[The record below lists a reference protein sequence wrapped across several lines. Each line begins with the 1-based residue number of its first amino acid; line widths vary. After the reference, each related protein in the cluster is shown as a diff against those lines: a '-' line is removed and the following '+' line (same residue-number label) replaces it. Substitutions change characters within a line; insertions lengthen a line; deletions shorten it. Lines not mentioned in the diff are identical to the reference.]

1 MSNVRNLRAAAA
13 VAALLT
19 ALSAGPGRAEELDGP
34 AVLARVQ
41 GWLDGTRTLE
51 GRFSQS
57 LISGAFG
64 SGMEDS
70 GRLYIERPGRMRWDY
85 AEPEPKVALVDGRKT
100 WLYLEEDRVL
110 QLGSLDEQ
118 DDLLP
123 MLLAGEGRLSE
134 LFQPSLVEGEPFRLR
149 LVPAS
154 GSDAL
159 EEIVLTVRPPHFA
172 IEVAEVLDGAGNRM
186 LYRFSK
192 LRRNRGLPEGVF
204 EFVPPPGTE
213 ISGAH

>member
-1 MSNVRNLRAAAA
+1 MLNIRNLGTA
-13 VAALLT
+13 VALAGLLG
-19 ALSAGPGRAEELDGP
+19 ALSTGSAQAEELDGP

-57 LISGAFG
+57 LVSGAFG

-85 AEPEPKVALVDGRKT
+85 TEPEAKVALVDGRKT

-123 MLLAGEGRLSE
+123 MLLAGEGRLAE
-134 LFQPSLVEGEPFRLR
+134 LFQASLVEGEAYRLR
-149 LVPAS
+149 LALAS
-154 GSDAL
+154 GSEAL
-159 EEIVLTVRPPHFA
+159 EEVVLTVRPPNFA
-172 IEVAEVLDGAGNRM
+172 IEVAEVLDPAGNRM

-192 LRRNRGLPEGVF
+192 LRRNKGLPAGVF
-204 EFVPPPGTE
+204 EFVPPAGTE
-213 ISGAH
+213 ISGEH